1 MYAFWPAT
9 GMAYVQ
15 NANVSILRF
24 VVFFCGVLIQ
34 LSQLI
39 YAVDAVDAQHQDQGL
54 RARNIQEL

>member
-1 MYAFWPAT
+1 
-9 GMAYVQ
+9 MAYVQ

-24 VVFFCGVLIQ
+24 VGFFCGVLIQ